1 MDIRMEKTERAIK
14 NAFLELRSKQALEKI
29 TIKELCG
36 LAQINKSTF
45 YAHYDDIYDL
55 SEKLQME
62 AVREVLDT
70 IAKGPGFTVKEAGAF
85 VRSLFYALSSHSA
98 LVGILF
104 SGKEQGALVGRL
116 DEGIR
121 ELVCRE
127 YPALREDLEKQVVL
141 TYTVYGGYYA
151 YQNYQ
156 DYDGDTRIRAI
167 EKISELIQPL
177 YALDDPVSVS

>member
-1 MDIRMEKTERAIK
+1 MDIRMEKTEKAIK
-14 NAFLELRSKQALEKI
+14 NAFLELRSKRAVEKI

-45 YAHYDDIYDL
+45 YSHYDDIYDL

-62 AVREVLDT
+62 TVMDILDT
-70 IAKGPGFTVKEAGAF
+70 IANDPGFTVKDAVAF
-85 VRSLFYALSSHSA
+85 VRALTHALTAHTS

-104 SGKEQGALVGRL
+104 SGKEQGCLVGRL

-127 YPALREDLEKQVVL
+127 YPAFRDDLEKQVVL
-141 TYTVYGGYYA
+141 TYTVYGGYHA
-151 YQNYQ
+151 YLNYQ
-156 DYDGDTRIRAI
+156 GCDEDVLIRTI
-167 EKISELIQPL
+167 EKVSDQIQPL
-177 YALDDPVSVS
+177 YSVSG